1 MRSSADY
8 PLTLPG
14 VLAALVGG
22 AFASV
27 IGDNLLAGYA
37 VFVLLTTTS
46 LVWRRDDPAVLPFIL
61 GFQWLSV
68 TSGFWYSRWFGT
80 FPGYYPPGDIERTM
94 TIALTGLLVLAV
106 GARVVAQAIGAPR
119 SSRQSAAEDGQT
131 VSIVPLFAVVMASYA
146 VDYFYTLN
154 AREFGSLASFVQRV
168 LEFRQVLLVTLWLEI
183 TRSRKHT
190 VLLFISFLWAVVP
203 SLGAYYSDFK
213 SPIVLML
220 LVLVASWRPWDS
232 TWWPR
237 SIVAGLRAAPF
248 VAGLAVLLLIWQ
260 GGLKRDTRIA
270 HDAGAIGADPAGRI
284 TFFVQSVGA
293 ELPRLAKDPEPYVE
307 ALIERVSYIT
317 FFSRV
322 LEHVP
327 SREPYADGELLKMA
341 LQNAFVP
348 RFLVPDKPA
357 LPSDSYYTRRF
368 AGINVA
374 EGQTSI
380 SIGYMAEFYADWGL
394 AGMYVSILVYGCWI
408 GLIAGIVRRF
418 TPIPA
423 LRFGAM
429 TMVLLAV
436 ADFEHQF
443 VKGFASL
450 NLNAAITLGLLFLLS
465 PVLRRLFRTPTEKAR
480 AVESVPAVGAPAP

>member
-1 MRSSADY
+1 
-8 PLTLPG
+8 
-14 VLAALVGG
+14 V
-22 AFASV
+22 
-27 IGDNLLAGYA
+27 
-37 VFVLLTTTS
+37 
-46 LVWRRDDPAVLPFIL
+46 
-61 GFQWLSV
+61 Q
-68 TSGFWYSRWFGT
+68 
-80 FPGYYPPGDIERTM
+80 
-94 TIALTGLLVLAV
+94 
-106 GARVVAQAIGAPR
+106 VA
-119 SSRQSAAEDGQT
+119 
-131 VSIVPLFAVVMASYA
+131 SIVPLFIVVMASYA

-154 AREFGSLASFVQRV
+154 AREFGSLASLVQRV

-190 VLLFISFLWAVVP
+190 ILLLVSFVWAVVP

-237 SIVAGLRAAPF
+237 SVVAGLRAAPF

-284 TFFVQSVGA
+284 AFFVQSVGA

-348 RFLVPDKPA
+348 RFLVSDKPA

-394 AGMYVSILVYGCWI
+394 GGMYLSILIYGCWI
-408 GLIAGIVRRF
+408 GLIAGLVRRF

-450 NLNAAITLGLLFLLS
+450 NLNATITLGLLFLFS
-465 PVLRRLFRTPTEKAR
+465 PFLRRLFREPSEKAGV
-480 AVESVPAVGAPAP
+480 AGPVPAVGAPAP